1 MHMLYNRQVRR
12 YKGRVAY
19 KLYAGCSLQSIL
31 RHGQHID
38 PSSHGYPSAPAIIGG
53 GLPVMPCS
61 SVASSCE
68 YFYPPVLILIGGE
81 DINPSPQGFPSAPTV
96 IGSRLPDMPYGAI
109 RSSRKHFQSS
119 VRIVRGNHS
128 VNPTS

>member
-19 KLYAGCSLQSIL
+19 KLYAGCSLQIIL
-31 RHGQHID
+31 RLGQHSD

-81 DINPSPQGFPSAPTV
+81 AIYPSTQGCPSAPAV
-96 IGSRLPDMPYGAI
+96 FGSRLPVMPYGSLA
-109 RSSRKHFQSS
+109 SSCNYFH
-119 VRIVRGNHS
+119 
-128 VNPTS
+128 TSL